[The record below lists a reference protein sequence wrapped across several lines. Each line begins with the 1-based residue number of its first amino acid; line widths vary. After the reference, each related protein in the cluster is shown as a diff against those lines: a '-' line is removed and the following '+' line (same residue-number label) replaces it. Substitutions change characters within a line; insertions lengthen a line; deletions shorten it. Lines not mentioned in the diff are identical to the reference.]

1 VVKGT
6 ELVLDLEKKLNLYSN
21 DTEQLPI
28 IENTQCKELVDIV
41 FSVFE
46 KKELQK
52 ELQNEVEN
60 FNKKYDEAFLI
71 EDNKIKYSHPN
82 DFSKIGIE
90 IFERLY
96 FDDKKIALKKWLEI
110 IELFESYGFWYWLVD
125 LSSIEEIREYFLDEI
140 TDYIIEDKEIKEDWI
155 KRFEEYETNRP
166 SYHRYFDITRIPKSF
181 DNYFD
186 IYNFFKENKYQDF
199 LFDRFGID
207 TKASFIWCLIKH
219 EVPRSY
225 YYKEDS
231 YSRINRLLFELKD
244 DYFVVGEIL
253 SSEDIRFNTYL
264 LSNSQYCHY
273 GFLNIV
279 TKHIHLNNLT
289 NGYDTNYNIQW
300 LDLISNQT
308 VDIFIFTLLNN
319 NNDNMIQIVFN
330 TINYL
335 VQCYFK
341 TKQEL
346 ITFSLEKL
354 LNKLSSLVL
363 RDNILLFNS
372 IINELATK
380 QIKLLEQNENIQED
394 SYFILNWYLKNLDR
408 REKID
413 DIDYSNLKEAVT
425 KAVYENIKK
434 VFHKSIE
441 TKHFYVN
448 SSQIIDNTD
457 FDLFYKLSS
466 EDLKNNWVNLVNIK
480 KLKNEMK
487 TDDRYYASSL
497 GKFYLEVLILFYQKT
512 YDEKLEKAIVEL
524 VLKLGIEEELGIF
537 FSIHENGL
545 YNSFLNILNNFQDE
559 NYQLFINK
567 IFEIKDIKNLLHIY
581 HLTVSYDR
589 KEALKTKILSFDF
602 QSAEFHNYNDLQNSI
617 NFALN
622 HNFSDV
628 ANSLVEKYKEALEED
643 KKVQLKRKSLKQ
655 QDPNIDEKKDDNTIR
670 IGINISSSSV
680 LNAKIQAFEQLKYK
694 KDLVDIY
701 HDKSKTLE
709 KKLEAINRLNL
720 PSINTKSFRDNEL
733 QLELSGYKGFI
744 TALIHLEEKPL
755 TAYEILRRLNQNK
768 PNHQYLINMLRAY
781 YEAYKDNVNKKE
793 KFEYIITEYKRLEK
807 KLENYEKELYDYQIL
822 LALYAYID
830 DFKSFSELWSELP
843 KVYYYDLYIA
853 QVRCRFL
860 QKNKQFTEVLDYL
873 AELKLRHKN
882 FNDDDKKE
890 LQELEKKIKNQITI
904 EVKENTSA
912 SVVLEK
918 SNSFDESKAREYWLE
933 IKDMDDKDHAH
944 IFLRKNNVEEYLKNH
959 IDSVLKEV
967 LIRANHLIQPDR
979 RLVDE
984 DIITD
989 WIISLLRE
997 KQKYLSWTVNSD
1009 RASHSSTGKKAGE
1022 LDLIIRNG
1030 RGNVICIGEALKYKV
1045 EEHMNKLSG
1054 YNASG
1059 LNLILV
1065 FVYTKEKD
1073 FATYSTN
1080 YKNKISKM
1088 NYTGFDSM
1096 NLPVNIEKVD
1106 SPSSTI
1112 HLYKEIRQKNK
1123 EKTTILHYLLDFN

>member
-6 ELVLDLEKKLNLYSN
+6 ELILDLEKKLNLYSN
-21 DTEQLPI
+21 HIEEQNF

-46 KKELQK
+46 KKELQ
-52 ELQNEVEN
+52 NEVEN
-60 FNKKYDEAFLI
+60 FNEKYDEALLI

-96 FDDKKIALKKWLEI
+96 FNDKEIALKKWLEI
-110 IELFESYGFWYWLVD
+110 IELFESYGFWYWLVE

-140 TDYIIEDKEIKEDWI
+140 TKYIIKNKEIQEDWI

-186 IYNFFKENKYQDF
+186 IYKFFKENKYQDF
-199 LFDRFGID
+199 LFNGFGID
-207 TKASFIWCLIKH
+207 TKASFIWCVIKH

-231 YSRINRLLFELKD
+231 YSRINRLLVELKD

-253 SSEDIRFNTYL
+253 SSEEVRFNTYL

-273 GFLNIV
+273 GFLNII
-279 TKHIHLNNLT
+279 TMHIHVNNLVKSDEFD
-289 NGYDTNYNIQW
+289 YRKQW
-300 LDLISNQT
+300 FELLSNQT
-308 VDIFIFTLLNN
+308 VNIFISTLLH
-319 NNDNMIQIVFN
+319 NDQKDNARIVFYVV
-330 TINYL
+330 NYL
-335 VQCYFK
+335 VQSYFK
-341 TKQEL
+341 SKQEL

-363 RDNILLFNS
+363 KDNTLLFNA
-372 IINELATK
+372 ITNELVTK
-380 QIKLLEQNENIQED
+380 QIKLLEQNESIQED
-394 SYFILNWYLKNLDR
+394 SFFILSWYLKNLDR

-413 DIDYSNLKEAVT
+413 GINYSKLKAEIT
-425 KAVYENIKK
+425 NSVYENIKK
-434 VFHKSIE
+434 VFQKSIE
-441 TKHFYVN
+441 AKHFYIN
-448 SSQIIDNTD
+448 SSQILKNTD
-457 FDLFYKLSS
+457 FNLFYELSS
-466 EDLKNNWVNLVNIK
+466 EDLKNSWINLLNIEQVK
-480 KLKNEMK
+480 TEMK

-497 GKFYLEVLILFYQKT
+497 GKFYLEVLILFYSKT
-512 YDEKLEKAIVEL
+512 YDERLEKTIVEL
-524 VLKLGIEEELGIF
+524 VIKLGIEEELGMF
-537 FSIHENGL
+537 FSIYENGL
-545 YNSFLNILNNFQDE
+545 YNSFLNILNNFQDK

-567 IFEIKDIKNLLHIY
+567 IFEIKDIKNLLQIY
-581 HLTVSYDR
+581 HLTVSNDR
-589 KEALKTKILSFDF
+589 KEVLKTKILNFDF
-602 QSAEFHNYNDLQNSI
+602 ESAEFHNYNDLQNSI

-628 ANSLVEKYKEALEED
+628 ANTLVKKYQEALEQD
-643 KKVQLKRKSLKQ
+643 KQELLKRKSAKKE
-655 QDPNIDEKKDDNTIR
+655 DTKIDKTKDVNTIR
-670 IGINISSSSV
+670 IDLNDV
-680 LNAKIQAFEQLKYK
+680 LKSKILAFEQLKYK

-701 HDKSKTLE
+701 HDESKTLKE
-709 KKLEAINRLNL
+709 KLEAINRLNL

-744 TALIHLEEKPL
+744 TALIHLDEKPL

-781 YEAYKDNVNKKE
+781 YEAYKDDVNKKE
-793 KFEYIITEYKRLEK
+793 KFEHIITEYKRLEDK
-807 KLENYEKELYDYQIL
+807 VENYEKELYDYQIL
-822 LALYAYID
+822 LALYADID

-853 QVRCRFL
+853 QVRCKFL
-860 QKNKQFTEVLDYL
+860 QKNKQFTEALSYIE
-873 AELKLRHKN
+873 ELKLHHKS
-882 FNDDDKKE
+882 FNEDDTKE
-890 LQELEKKIKNQITI
+890 ISELEEKIKNQITI
-904 EVKENTSA
+904 EVKEKISA
-912 SVVLEK
+912 NVVLEK

-933 IKDMDDKDHAH
+933 IKEMDDQSHAH
-944 IFLRKNNVEEYLKNH
+944 IFLRKSNMEEYLQTH

-967 LIRANHLIQPDR
+967 LIRSNHLIQPNGK
-979 RLVDE
+979 LVDE

-989 WIISLLRE
+989 WIISLFRE
-997 KQKYLSWTVNSD
+997 KQKYLSWTINSD
-1009 RASHSSTGKKAGE
+1009 RASHSATGKKAGE

-1030 RGNVICIGEALKYKV
+1030 RGDVICIGEALKYKI

-1059 LNLILV
+1059 LKLIVV
-1065 FVYTKEKD
+1065 FVYVKEDD
-1073 FATYSTN
+1073 FAKYSTN
-1080 YKNKISKM
+1080 YKDKISNM
-1088 NYTGFDSM
+1088 NYTGFDIM
-1096 NLPVNIEKVD
+1096 TLPVNVEKVD
-1106 SPSSTI
+1106 SQSSTI
-1112 HLYKEIRQKNK
+1112 HVYKEIRQKNQ
-1123 EKTTILHYLLDFN
+1123 EETTILHYLLDFN

>member
-1 VVKGT
+1 MVKGT
-6 ELVLDLEKKLNLYSN
+6 ELILDLEKKLNLYSN
-21 DTEQLPI
+21 HIEEQNF

-46 KKELQK
+46 KKELQNK
-52 ELQNEVEN
+52 VEN
-60 FNKKYDEAFLI
+60 FNEKYDEALLI

-96 FDDKKIALKKWLEI
+96 FNDKEIALKKWLEL
-110 IELFESYGFWYWLVD
+110 IELFESYGFWYWLVEV
-125 LSSIEEIREYFLDEI
+125 SSIEEIREYFLDEI
-140 TDYIIEDKEIKEDWI
+140 TKYIINNKEIQEDWI

-186 IYNFFKENKYQDF
+186 IYKFFKENKYQDF
-199 LFDRFGID
+199 LFNGFGID
-207 TKASFIWCLIKH
+207 TKASFIWCVIKH

-231 YSRINRLLFELKD
+231 YSRINRLLVELKD

-253 SSEDIRFNTYL
+253 SSEEVRFNTYL

-273 GFLNIV
+273 GFLNII
-279 TKHIHLNNLT
+279 TMHIHVNNLVKSDEFD
-289 NGYDTNYNIQW
+289 YRKQW
-300 LDLISNQT
+300 LELISNQT
-308 VDIFIFTLLNN
+308 VNIFISTLLHNN
-319 NNDNMIQIVFN
+319 KNDIAQMVFYVL
-330 TINYL
+330 NYL
-335 VQCYFK
+335 AQSYFK
-341 TKQEL
+341 SKQEL
-346 ITFSLEKL
+346 VTFSFEKL

-363 RDNILLFNS
+363 KDNILLFNS
-372 IINELATK
+372 IINELVTK

-413 DIDYSNLKEAVT
+413 DIDYSNLKEKIT
-425 KAVYENIKK
+425 KAVFEDIKK
-434 VFHKSIE
+434 VFYKSIE

-448 SSQIIDNTD
+448 SPQILENTD

-466 EDLKNNWVNLVNIK
+466 ENLKNNWVNLVDIN
-480 KLKNEMK
+480 KLKDEMN

-497 GKFYLEVLILFYQKT
+497 GKFYLEILILFYGKT
-512 YDEKLEKAIVEL
+512 YDQRLEKTIVEL
-524 VLKLGIEEELGIF
+524 VIKLGIEEELGIF
-537 FSIHENGL
+537 FSIHQSSL
-545 YNSFLNILNNFQDE
+545 YDSFLNILNNFQDE
-559 NYQLFINK
+559 NYQVFIDEIFK
-567 IFEIKDIKNLLHIY
+567 INDIKNLLQIY
-581 HLTVSYDR
+581 HLTVSNDR
-589 KEALKTKILSFDF
+589 KEVLKTKILNFDF
-602 QSAEFHNYNDLQNSI
+602 KSAEFHNYNDLQNSI

-622 HNFSDV
+622 HNFNDV
-628 ANSLVEKYKEALEED
+628 VNTLIEKYKEVIEED
-643 KKVQLKRKSLKQ
+643 EKELLKRENLKKE
-655 QDPNIDEKKDDNTIR
+655 DSNIDEKKDINTIR
-670 IGINISSSSV
+670 IDLKDV
-680 LNAKIQAFEQLKYK
+680 LKSKIQAFEQLKYK

-709 KKLEAINRLNL
+709 EKLEAINRLNL

-744 TALIHLEEKPL
+744 TALIHLDEKPL

-781 YEAYKDNVNKKE
+781 YEAYKDDVNKKE
-793 KFEYIITEYKRLEK
+793 KFEHIITEYKRLEDK
-807 KLENYEKELYDYQIL
+807 VENYEKELYDYQIL
-822 LALYAYID
+822 LALYADID

-860 QKNKQFTEVLDYL
+860 QKNKQFTEALDYL

-933 IKDMDDKDHAH
+933 IKEMDDKDHAH
-944 IFLRKNNVEEYLKNH
+944 IFLRKNNVEEYLRNH

-967 LIRANHLIQPDR
+967 LIRANHLIQPDG

-1059 LNLILV
+1059 LNLILI

-1096 NLPVNIEKVD
+1096 NLPVDIEKVD
-1106 SPSSTI
+1106 SPSNTI

-1123 EKTTILHYLLDFN
+1123 EDTTILHYLLDFN